1 MIRKV
6 FRALSA
12 ILSSKSI
19 HTTSLTALWL
29 VTLPA
34 ASDISVA
41 SYELF
46 NTIMAFDDL
55 TDQHWVAARLAAH
68 GAFQENFEVPLEI
81 GEPKGILKFLDY
93 HLGLQGAGEDHRSSI
108 SSAFAAIFV
117 ESDEGRV
124 RRPTVEC
131 IREFN
136 CTNPSFVRGVLSI
149 MCPDTPFLPRRN
161 TANLVALVS
170 NQWFNSP
177 IPIMEPEEMS
187 KFCEH
192 FAVFVDDIDSYS
204 SDSRESAA
212 TIFFGMLRS
221 PEWRKHIVTKLWSAL
236 PYYGAVEEEEESFR
250 WCLRNAIELLEFM
263 RGLPDGEG
271 LKWWYVTLWFHYKLD
286 ATVRDEAERIARD
299 ISRSDGLPGPNSYL
313 DLIEREVKEMRRE
326 LDSRWSGSDMRSG
339 ESEVSPRVTVV
350 PASETPTET
359 PLRRHRS
366 LNFPLRY

>member
-12 ILSSKSI
+12 ILSKSI

-55 TDQHWVAARLAAH
+55 TDQHWEAARLAAH

-93 HLGLQGAGEDHRSSI
+93 HLGLQGAGEDHMSSI
-108 SSAFAAIFV
+108 SSALAAIFV

-136 CTNPSFVRGVLSI
+136 CTSPSFVRGVLSI

-187 KFCEH
+187 KFCEK

-204 SDSRESAA
+204 SDSRESIA

-221 PEWRKHIVTKLWSAL
+221 PEWRKHIVAKLWSAL

-271 LKWWYVTLWFHYKLD
+271 LKWWYVTLWFHYDKLD
-286 ATVRDEAERIARD
+286 ATVRDEAERMARD

-313 DLIEREVKEMRRE
+313 DLIEREVNEMRRE
-326 LDSRWSGSDMRSG
+326 LDSRWSGSDVRSG
-339 ESEVSPRVTVV
+339 ESEVSPRVIVV

-366 LNFPLRY
+366 LNSPLRY